1 MNTKHLRVVR
11 VGNEQ
16 RRPLNKWGHP
26 KCSVIECQKPIY
38 SDGLCYCHVQSRAG
52 DRYFMERK

>member
-1 MNTKHLRVVR
+1 MKAPKLRVVR
-11 VGNEQ
+11 VGNEP

-38 SDGLCYCHVQSRAG
+38 FDGLCYSHVQDRAALQSKDG
-52 DRYFMERK
+52 AA